1 MTTVHRFGRQCF
13 LKMANFIC
21 RYTKLAIYFKGN
33 KQYTLA
39 NCVILNFP
47 KIHFSLAYFL
57 VCFNYC
63 NAHTIEVEAPGAAVD
78 LEPEDDVEDGVDQ
91 EEDQELIRENVMIKK
106 LASG

>member
-1 MTTVHRFGRQCF
+1 M
-13 LKMANFIC
+13 
-21 RYTKLAIYFKGN
+21 
-33 KQYTLA
+33 
-39 NCVILNFP
+39 
-47 KIHFSLAYFL
+47 

-78 LEPEDDVEDGVDQ
+78 LEPEDDGEDGVDQ